1 MNGTNHMGSAPD
13 PTGPTPPA
21 PGNPAGSAHGSGP
34 GGSPAGG
41 PAVPAH
47 VLGPTPAGASGPGG
61 SPESGHAAGS
71 AGATPA
77 NAHGPAGPAGGGPAA
92 PLHGPAGSVQG
103 SGPGGSPVGG
113 GHAAPPHGPAP
124 AGASVPGASPGGAH
138 APAPGA
144 SPAGGGHAAPLHG
157 PAVPVP
163 AGASVPGG
171 SPVGGH
177 GPAGSTGLGGS
188 PAGGHAESGAGAA
201 PANVH
206 GPAGPGGGG
215 HVAPPHG
222 PAGSAHG
229 SGPGGSSVGSGPAP
243 AGASRTLG
251 RGIATG
257 LWGRVEQ
264 QDFRSRVRGTLLGSA
279 LGDAL
284 GAPAAGLT
292 LGALREAHGPDGL
305 TAPAPALGR
314 RGRVTAAT
322 QLTLFTVDGLI
333 RAHVRRD
340 TGAWHPPTD
349 LHHAYLRWAAT
360 QHDWGPDE
368 RRKDNGWLAQEEW
381 LYARRAPH
389 RACLTGFADDVIGTL
404 DQPKNPTA
412 RDAAAAT
419 RSAPFG
425 LLVGWEPSLV
435 LQLSVECAAQSHGHP
450 TAGLSAGAVAVI
462 VHGLIRGDSLDA
474 AVQRALGLLGAR
486 PGHQPVTDALQRALA
501 AVTHGVPGPEAVEA
515 LSSDG
520 GDEPDG
526 PEDAAATLAV
536 AVYCALVAEDVPQGL
551 RLAVNHGGDSIAA
564 GALCGAL
571 LGALHGET
579 ALPAAWLAE
588 LEGRAAL
595 LEISDDFAL
604 ELTQGPTLHNPTA
617 SSPGW
622 LARYPRG

>member
-1 MNGTNHMGSAPD
+1 M
-13 PTGPTPPA
+13 
-21 PGNPAGSAHGSGP
+21 
-34 GGSPAGG
+34 
-41 PAVPAH
+41 
-47 VLGPTPAGASGPGG
+47 
-61 SPESGHAAGS
+61 
-71 AGATPA
+71 
-77 NAHGPAGPAGGGPAA
+77 
-92 PLHGPAGSVQG
+92 
-103 SGPGGSPVGG
+103 
-113 GHAAPPHGPAP
+113 
-124 AGASVPGASPGGAH
+124 
-138 APAPGA
+138 
-144 SPAGGGHAAPLHG
+144 
-157 PAVPVP
+157 
-163 AGASVPGG
+163 
-171 SPVGGH
+171 
-177 GPAGSTGLGGS
+177 
-188 PAGGHAESGAGAA
+188 
-201 PANVH
+201 
-206 GPAGPGGGG
+206 
-215 HVAPPHG
+215 
-222 PAGSAHG
+222 
-229 SGPGGSSVGSGPAP
+229 
-243 AGASRTLG
+243 
-251 RGIATG
+251 ATG

-292 LGALREAHGPDGL
+292 LDALREAHGPDGL
-305 TAPAPALGR
+305 TEPAPALGR

-349 LHHAYLRWAAT
+349 LHRAYLRWAAT

-389 RACLTGFADDVIGTL
+389 RACLTGFADDVLGTL
-404 DQPKNPTA
+404 DRPKNPGA
-412 RDAAAAT
+412 RDAAAAI

-462 VHGLIRGDSLDA
+462 VHGLIRGDSLDS

-501 AVTHGVPGPEAVEA
+501 AVTQGSPGPEAVEA
-515 LSSDG
+515 LSPG
-520 GDEPDG
+520 GDGPDG
-526 PEDAAATLAV
+526 PEEAADALAV